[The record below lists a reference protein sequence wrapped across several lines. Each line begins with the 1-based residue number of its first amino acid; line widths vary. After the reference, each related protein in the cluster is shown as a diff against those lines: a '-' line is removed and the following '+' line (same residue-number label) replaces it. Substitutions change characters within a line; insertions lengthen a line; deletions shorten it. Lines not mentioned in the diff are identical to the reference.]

1 MPADSLV
8 VVRGEFSMEDPW
20 AMPPAAE
27 PARLRRATD
36 GAAPRLATTF
46 TAYYDDQ
53 FLTVLF
59 SAADDHVV
67 ATHYGHDEP
76 LYEED
81 VVEAFLAPRDRREYF
96 ELEVNPVGTTYDAR
110 IESPDGVR
118 ATMRDDVGWH
128 CDGLVAAVRKM
139 ISARTA
145 SLMTIDTVMRV
156 PFASLG
162 RNVPGPGESWLANFF
177 RVDRH
182 PREGDEYTAWRPT
195 MKTPAD
201 FHVVKAFGRLI
212 FQQ

>member
-46 TAYYDDQ
+46 IAYYDDE
-53 FLTVLF
+53 FLTIVF
-59 SAADDHVV
+59 SAADDHIV
-67 ATHYGHDEP
+67 ATHYGHDQP

-81 VVEAFLAPRDRREYF
+81 VVEVFLAPRDGREYF
-96 ELEVNPVGTTYDAR
+96 ELEVNPVGTTYDSR

-118 ATMRDDVGWH
+118 ATMRDDVAWE
-128 CDGLVAAVRKM
+128 CEGLVAAVRKM
-139 ISARTA
+139 ISARNII
-145 SLMTIDTVMRV
+145 TIDTVIRI

-162 RNVPGPGESWLANFF
+162 TKTPEAGDSWLANFF

-182 PREGDEYTAWRPT
+182 PGEGDEYTAWRPT
-195 MKTPAD
+195 MKNPAD

>member
-27 PARLRRATD
+27 PARLRRAID

-46 TAYYDDQ
+46 TAYYDDE
-53 FLTVLF
+53 FLTIVF

-67 ATHYGHDEP
+67 ATRYGHDEP

-81 VVEAFLAPRDRREYF
+81 VVEVFVAPRDRREYF
-96 ELEVNPVGTTYDAR
+96 ELEVNPVGTTYDSR

-118 ATMRDDVGWH
+118 ATMRNDVAWE

-139 ISARTA
+139 IAARNV
-145 SLMTIDTVMRV
+145 MTIDTVMRI
-156 PFASLG
+156 PFAGLG
-162 RNVPGPGESWLANFF
+162 RTIPAAGEWWLANFF

-182 PREGDEYTAWRPT
+182 PGEGDEYSAWRPT
-195 MKTPAD
+195 MKDPAD
-201 FHVVKAFGRLI
+201 FHVVSAFGRLI

>member
-36 GAAPRLATTF
+36 GVAPRLATTF
-46 TAYYDDQ
+46 TVYYDDE
-53 FLTVLF
+53 FLTVVF

-81 VVEAFLAPRDRREYF
+81 VVEAFLAPNDGREYF
-96 ELEVNPVGTTYDAR
+96 ELEVNPVGTTYDSR
-110 IESPDGVR
+110 IVSPDGVR
-118 ATMRDDVGWH
+118 ATMRDDVGWE
-128 CDGLVAAVRKM
+128 CEGLVAAVRKM
-139 ISARTA
+139 ISARNV
-145 SLMTIDTVMRV
+145 MTIDTVMRI
-156 PFASLG
+156 PFASVG
-162 RNVPGPGESWLANFF
+162 KTVPAAGESWLANFF

-182 PREGDEYTAWRPT
+182 PGEGDEYSAWRPT
-195 MKTPAD
+195 MKDPAD